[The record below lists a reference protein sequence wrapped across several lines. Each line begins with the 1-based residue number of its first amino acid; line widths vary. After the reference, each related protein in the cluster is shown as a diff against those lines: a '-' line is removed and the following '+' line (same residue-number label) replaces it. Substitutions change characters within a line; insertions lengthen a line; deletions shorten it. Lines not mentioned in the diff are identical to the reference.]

1 MSTIFKKNLILSVV
15 LSASAFAAHA
25 QSNVTIYGDLDQ
37 YLGYIRSSTGNSVT
51 GINDGSILRS
61 RLGFRGMED
70 LGNGYQAKFNLEQ
83 GLNANS
89 GSSADTTRL
98 FDRQAWV
105 GMNTPY
111 GEVRLGRQ
119 NTLIFYAGDAIDYTA
134 RTTFGSMINTF
145 GVPSRYDNDISY
157 QTPRMSGLQ
166 LSVHYALPENATA
179 TVNNKAL
186 VQLGADYQ
194 NGPYRFG
201 YAGLEASP
209 NAVTA
214 TFTQKVVYHNVY
226 ADYDYGQGKIYYA
239 FVRSNNVTG
248 NSSGNDATAILS
260 NINNPNNF
268 FPGTDA
274 NVNRFYN
281 INQISVDYRVSTKL
295 RVGALY
301 GVIDDTSGGN
311 TGASGGNVGVFYD
324 LSSRTTLYS
333 FANYMKNQANAGF
346 RFSGSAGPSANL
358 SGTDIN
364 GKGLT
369 GLQAGILFRF

>member
-1 MSTIFKKNLILSVV
+1 M
-15 LSASAFAAHA
+15 
-25 QSNVTIYGDLDQ
+25 
-37 YLGYIRSSTGNSVT
+37 
-51 GINDGSILRS
+51 
-61 RLGFRGMED
+61 
-70 LGNGYQAKFNLEQ
+70 
-83 GLNANS
+83 
-89 GSSADTTRL
+89 
-98 FDRQAWV
+98 
-105 GMNTPY
+105 
-111 GEVRLGRQ
+111 
-119 NTLIFYAGDAIDYTA
+119 
-134 RTTFGSMINTF
+134 
-145 GVPSRYDNDISY
+145 
-157 QTPRMSGLQ
+157 
-166 LSVHYALPENATA
+166 
-179 TVNNKAL
+179 
-186 VQLGADYQ
+186 
-194 NGPYRFG
+194 
-201 YAGLEASP
+201 
-209 NAVTA
+209 
-214 TFTQKVVYHNVY
+214 Y

-260 NINNPNNF
+260 NISNPNNF